1 MESPI
6 NMWIKVRP
14 MNARLAPSPRSSAPW
29 RRRGQNLTE
38 YALITFLVAVG
49 TIGVVG
55 LFGDNLRQLFG
66 TNSEALAGA
75 STAQNG
81 GTAPSP
87 DLSKWSIKGA
97 SGDTGNPG
105 GSSNSGSTDR

>member
-1 MESPI
+1 
-6 NMWIKVRP
+6 
-14 MNARLAPSPRSSAPW
+14 MNARLAPSLRSSAPW

-38 YALITFLVAVG
+38 FALITFLVAVG

-75 STAQNG
+75 PSAQNG

-87 DLSKWSIKGA
+87 DVSKWSIKGA

-105 GSSNSGSTDR
+105 GSSNSGGSDR

>member
-1 MESPI
+1 
-6 NMWIKVRP
+6 

-29 RRRGQNLTE
+29 RRRGHNLTE
-38 YALITFLVAVG
+38 FALITFLVALG

-81 GTAPSP
+81 GTAPSA
-87 DLSKWSIKGA
+87 DLGKWSIKG
-97 SGDTGNPG
+97 SGGTGGDTGNPG
-105 GSSNSGSTDR
+105 GTSNSQGTGTDN

>member
-1 MESPI
+1 MLI
-6 NMWIKVRP
+6 RLIL
-14 MNARLAPSPRSSAPW
+14 MNARLAPSLRSSAPW

-38 YALITFLVAVG
+38 YALITFLVALG

-66 TNSEALAGA
+66 TNSESLAGA

-81 GTAPSP
+81 GSAPSA
-87 DLSKWSIKGA
+87 DVSKWSIKG
-97 SGDTGNPG
+97 SGGSGGNPG
-105 GSSNSGSTDR
+105 GSSNSGGSDTND